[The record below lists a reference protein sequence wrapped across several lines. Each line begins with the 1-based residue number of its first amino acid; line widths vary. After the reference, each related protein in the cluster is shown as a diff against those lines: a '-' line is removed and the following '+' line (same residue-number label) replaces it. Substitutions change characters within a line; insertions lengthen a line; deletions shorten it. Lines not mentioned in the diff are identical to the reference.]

1 MATNTRRRG
10 VGPDLATFLRDTAGR
25 GNWGHTG
32 LARLL
37 RGVSLDE
44 AIWTPGTAA
53 HSIWEEVNHVIY
65 WSEDVLDRLEGRA
78 VARRQAWPAGDGS
91 PDAWRRAVARAGR
104 LHAALVRH
112 VGALTP
118 AGLARTAMR
127 TRNRS
132 TAQLVLGGV
141 AHIAYH
147 AGRIAL
153 LRRLYAHARQSGGPA
168 V

>member
-1 MATNTRRRG
+1 
-10 VGPDLATFLRDTAGR
+10 
-25 GNWGHTG
+25 
-32 LARLL
+32 
-37 RGVSLDE
+37 
-44 AIWTPGTAA
+44 
-53 HSIWEEVNHVIY
+53 
-65 WSEDVLDRLEGRA
+65 
-78 VARRQAWPAGDGS
+78 
-91 PDAWRRAVARAGR
+91 RAGR